1 MKVKK
6 AIIPAAGFGTR
17 MLPATKVIPKEM
29 LPLIDKPGIQ
39 YIVEEAVASGIEDI
53 LIITSRGKS
62 TICDHFDYSPEL
74 EAKLEREG
82 RGEELSSLRRIAHL
96 ANITFLRQKSLNG
109 LGHAV
114 WCARVFTGDDPF
126 AVLLGDDVMC
136 AEKPVLRQLIDVS
149 EEYGCSSVAV
159 HQVDPENIGKYCS
172 LDVTP
177 VKERV
182 MEVHKLIEKPKPEQ
196 VMSNYAI
203 LGRYLLTPGIYP
215 LLESLSPGYGGEIQ
229 LTDGLNALC
238 ERERI
243 LAVDFE
249 GVRYDTGNLK
259 GYLDAIVQ
267 LGVRHSEI
275 GEWFRD
281 YLGKLDLSR

>member
-74 EAKLEREG
+74 EAKLEADG
-82 RGEELSSLRRIAHL
+82 RGAELAQLRAIAHL
-96 ANITFLRQKSLNG
+96 ANITFIRQKSLKG

-114 WCARVFTGDDPF
+114 WCARSFTGNDPF
-126 AVLLGDDVMC
+126 AVLLGDDVMRSDT
-136 AEKPVLRQLIDVS
+136 PVLKQLIDVS
-149 EEYGCSSVAV
+149 EHYGCSSVSV
-159 HQVDPENIGKYCS
+159 HQVGSDAIHKYCS

-177 VKERV
+177 LSDRV
-182 MEVHKLIEKPKPEQ
+182 FDVHRLIEKPKPEQ

-203 LGRYLLTPGIYP
+203 LGRYLLTGGIFP
-215 LLESLSPGYGGEIQ
+215 ILESLSPGYGGEIQ

-238 ERERI
+238 QRERI

-249 GVRYDTGNLK
+249 GTRFDTGNLQ
-259 GYLDAIVQ
+259 GYLEAIVQ
-267 LGVRHSEI
+267 LGICHDQV
-275 GEWFRD
+275 GEWFRE
-281 YLGKLDLSR
+281 YLKKLNL